1 MFSKFSV
8 NCDSTQHWRDVSS
21 SWRYHPI
28 DDEDDITETGVT
40 DGSNKVVLRSKLLL
54 KPTIC
59 NNTHTG
65 SQLYWCLCHCP
76 QTCCPTQSIWW
87 AWCVFM
93 SRERAHLL
101 SAPRKQVSDFWVIMI
116 LHLLKSA
123 SFFIIII
130 TLFFVFQLWIHQLTC
145 VSLRSTP
152 TPSPSTGSHPRAK
165 SLVTVC
171 ATRWSAAEG
180 PRTRGCPPP
189 GTTSPWQA
197 SLQTP
202 STWSTSLLWAV
213 QKRACRSVGN
223 RRQVRNLDW
232 TFDARQ
238 LLIII
243 LCCCLFICPF
253 GSRSAVSDAP
263 TDLEVLDSSPTS
275 ITVRWDAPPVTV
287 RYYRITHG
295 ETGELSATA

>member
-123 SFFIIII
+123 SFSNQTTTSNNLTFLIDNFNTVFCLSALDSPVDLRFSEIHTNSFTVHWLAPQSQITGYRMRYQMVSGGRTKDERLPPSRNHFTLTGLTPDTEYLVNIFAVSRTEESLPLSGKQKTSTESRLNVRCPPAAHHHIVLLFIY
-130 TLFFVFQLWIHQLTC
+130 LSLWISLCSLWRSHRPGSPWLKPHQHHCALG
-145 VSLRSTP
+145 RSTC
-152 TPSPSTGSHPRAK
+152 H
-165 SLVTVC
+165 C
-171 ATRWSAAEG
+171 A
-180 PRTRGCPPP
+180 
-189 GTTSPWQA
+189 
-197 SLQTP
+197 
-202 STWSTSLLWAV
+202 LL
-213 QKRACRSVGN
+213 
-223 RRQVRNLDW
+223 
-232 TFDARQ
+232 
-238 LLIII
+238 
-243 LCCCLFICPF
+243 
-253 GSRSAVSDAP
+253 
-263 TDLEVLDSSPTS
+263 
-275 ITVRWDAPPVTV
+275 
-287 RYYRITHG
+287 
-295 ETGELSATA
+295 